1 MTEFTIDQALK
12 QGIEAHKSGQVQQAD
27 RLYTA
32 IIKAHPKHPDANHN
46 MGVLAV
52 GLGKVQEALPFFK
65 TALEA
70 NPAKAQFWLSY
81 IDALIKHNKLAEAKT
96 VFDQAKSKG
105 AKGEGFDELGQ
116 RLQEAAQEPPKSSKI
131 VSEPQPKQ
139 QNILDSLKLDQ
150 AIKLA
155 KKKAKEGALQE
166 ARRVYQDILAKFPKN
181 KRASDGIKAL
191 AGSPVGIASK
201 VQDPPQAQLQSL
213 INLYSQGQIQQALKQ
228 SEILVHQFPRSA
240 VLFNIQGAFFKG
252 LRQLNQSIA
261 AYNKALIIKPDF
273 AEAYYNM
280 SLTLEDQGKLE
291 EAIEAYKKAIAIK
304 SDYADAYF
312 NMANALRE
320 QGKLEESIVAY
331 NKALAIKPDNVAA
344 QTNLGVAFKEQGM
357 LEEALE
363 AYKKALAIK
372 PDYPDIYNNMG
383 NALKEQG
390 MLDEAMA
397 SYSKALHINLDN
409 AKALENSQSLAV
421 QLLPIIGSY
430 GFDFDN
436 NEIQVNSEVVLGPK
450 YQIHNAIKSYLE
462 EDFNNAEL
470 HIKNFNTCDQK
481 LFAKLAPKDKVFCN
495 AYSKFIM
502 KLLSANWDNAPT
514 SKIEKKVYHFG
525 ESHCLSYAHRSI
537 SIDGSIFKIT
547 PRITFGAKAFH
558 LSQTRQDSFKS
569 ITKANFEILPK
580 NSKVFLSYGEI
591 DCRPNEGFITAA
603 RKLKKPINQLITDTV
618 TGYVQ
623 WFAEQNRGQSHRL
636 YFINVPAPVYYNEHS
651 ADLNSEVLRT
661 VTLFNAALKKYS
673 LQHGFDMVDVFKFTT
688 GNKGFSNGLYHVD
701 KIHLG
706 AKALLQIEQQ
716 LF

>member
-1 MTEFTIDQALK
+1 MTKFTIDQALK

-32 IIKAHPKHPDANHN
+32 IIKAQPKHPDANHN

-52 GLGKVQEALPFFK
+52 GFGKVQEALPLFK

-70 NPAKAQFWLSY
+70 NPAKTQFWLSY

-116 RLQEAAQEPPKSSKI
+116 RLQEAAKEPPKSSKI

-155 KKKAKEGALQE
+155 KKKAKEGAQEE
-166 ARRVYQDILAKFPKN
+166 ARRVYQDILTKFPKN

-191 AGSPVGIASK
+191 AGSPVGIAIK
-201 VQDPPQAQLQSL
+201 VQDPPQVQLQSL
-213 INLYSQGQIQQALKQ
+213 INLHSQGQIQQALKQ
-228 SEILVHQFPRSA
+228 SEILAHQFPKSA
-240 VLFNIQGAFFKG
+240 VLFNIQGAFLKG
-252 LRQLNQSIA
+252 LGQLNQSIA
-261 AYNKALIIKPDF
+261 AYNKALTIKPDF

-280 SLTLEDQGKLE
+280 GLTLQDQSKLQEAIEAYKKAIVIKPDYADAYFNMANALREQVKLEEAIVAYNKALAIKPDNSEAQTNLGVALKDQGKLE
-291 EAIEAYKKAIAIK
+291 EAIEAYKKAIV
-304 SDYADAYF
+304 
-312 NMANALRE
+312 L
-320 QGKLEESIVAY
+320 
-331 NKALAIKPDNVAA
+331 KP
-344 QTNLGVAFKEQGM
+344 
-357 LEEALE
+357 
-363 AYKKALAIK
+363 
-372 PDYPDIYNNMG
+372 
-383 NALKEQG
+383 
-390 MLDEAMA
+390 
-397 SYSKALHINLDN
+397 DN
-409 AKALENSQSLAV
+409 AKAIENSQSLAV
-421 QLLPIIGSY
+421 QLLPIIGNY
-430 GFDFDN
+430 EYDFDN
-436 NEIQVNSEVVLGPK
+436 NEMQVNSDVLLSPMC
-450 YQIHNAIKSYLE
+450 QIHNAIKFYLE
-462 EDFNNAEL
+462 ADFNNAEL
-470 HIKNFNTCDQK
+470 YIKNFNTCDQK
-481 LFAKLAPKDKVFCN
+481 LFGKLATKDKVFCN

-514 SKIEKKVYHFG
+514 STTENKVYHFG

>member
-1 MTEFTIDQALK
+1 MTELTIDQALK
-12 QGIEAHKSGQVQQAD
+12 RGIEAYKSGEVQEAD
-27 RLYTA
+27 RLYTT

-52 GLGKVQEALPFFK
+52 GLGKIQEALPYFK

-105 AKGEGFDELGQ
+105 ANGEGFDELGQ
-116 RLQEAAQEPPKSSKI
+116 RLQEAAQEPSKSSKI

-166 ARRVYQDILAKFPKN
+166 ARRVYQDILVKFPKN

-191 AGSPVGIASK
+191 AGSPIGIAPK

-213 INLYSQGQIQQALKQ
+213 INLHSQGQIQQALKQ
-228 SEILVHQFPRSA
+228 SEILAHQYPRSA
-240 VLFNIQGAFFKG
+240 VLLNIQGAFLKG

-261 AYNKALIIKPDF
+261 AYNKALNIKPDF
-273 AEAYYNM
+273 AVAYYNM

-331 NKALAIKPDNVAA
+331 NKALAIKPDNSEA
-344 QTNLGVAFKEQGM
+344 QTNLGVALKDQGM
-357 LEEALE
+357 LKEALK
-363 AYKKALAIK
+363 AYKKALAIN
-372 PDYPDIYNNMG
+372 P
-383 NALKEQG
+383 
-390 MLDEAMA
+390 
-397 SYSKALHINLDN
+397 DN
-409 AKALENSQSLAV
+409 AKAAENSQSLAI
-421 QLLPIIGSY
+421 QLLPIITNY
-430 GFDFDN
+430 GYDFDN
-436 NEIQVNSEVVLGPK
+436 NEAQVNSEVLLRPK
-450 YQIHNAIKSYLE
+450 YQIQNAIKAYLE
-462 EDFNNAEL
+462 ADFSQADL

-481 LFAKLAPKDKVFCN
+481 LFGKLAPKDKVFCN

-502 KLLSANWDNAPT
+502 KLLSANWDNALT
-514 SKIEKKVYHFG
+514 STTKNKVYHFG
-525 ESHCLSYAHRSI
+525 ESHCLSYAHRGI
-537 SIDGSIFKIT
+537 VIDGSNFIIT

-558 LSQTRQDSFKS
+558 FSRTKQDSFKS

-591 DCRPNEGFITAA
+591 DCRPNEGFITSA

-618 TGYVQ
+618 MGYVQ

-636 YFINVPAPVYYNEHS
+636 YFVNVPTPVYYKEHS
-651 ADLNSEVLRT
+651 ADLNSEVART
-661 VTLFNAALKKYS
+661 VTLFNAALKKYT
-673 LQHGFDMVDVFKFTT
+673 LLHGFDMVDVYKFTA
-688 GNKGFSNGLYHVD
+688 GNEGFSNGLFHVD

-706 AKALLQIEQQ
+706 AKALSKIEQQ
-716 LF
+716 LS

>member
-1 MTEFTIDQALK
+1 MTELTIDQALK
-12 QGIEAHKSGQVQQAD
+12 RGIEAYKSGEVQEAD
-27 RLYTA
+27 RLYTT

-46 MGVLAV
+46 MGILAV

-81 IDALIKHNKLAEAKT
+81 IDALIKQNKLAEAKT

-105 AKGEGFDELGQ
+105 AKGEGFDELEQ

-191 AGSPVGIASK
+191 AGSPVGIATK
-201 VQDPPQAQLQSL
+201 VQDPPQVQLQSL
-213 INLYSQGQIQQALKQ
+213 INLYSQGQIHQALKQ
-228 SEILVHQFPRSA
+228 SEILAHQYPRSA
-240 VLFNIQGAFFKG
+240 VLFNIQGAFLKG

-261 AYNKALIIKPDF
+261 AYNKALTIKPDF

-291 EAIEAYKKAIAIK
+291 EAIQAYKKAIAIK

-312 NMANALRE
+312 NMANVLRE

-331 NKALAIKPDNVAA
+331 NKSLAIKPDNVAA

-372 PDYPDIYNNMG
+372 PDNY
-383 NALKEQG
+383 
-390 MLDEAMA
+390 
-397 SYSKALHINLDN
+397 
-409 AKALENSQSLAV
+409 KALENSQSLAV

-430 GFDFDN
+430 GYDFDN

-462 EDFNNAEL
+462 ADFNNADL
-470 HIKNFNTCDQK
+470 HIKNFNACDQK
-481 LFAKLAPKDKVFCN
+481 FFEKLVSKDKVFCN
-495 AYSKFIM
+495 AYGNFIT
-502 KLLSANWDNAPT
+502 KLLAANWDNASLSAT
-514 SKIEKKVYHFG
+514 ENKVYHFG

-537 SIDGSIFKIT
+537 AINGSNFKII

-558 LSQTRQDSFKS
+558 LSRTKHDSFKS
-569 ITKANFEILPK
+569 ITKANFVTLPK
-580 NSKVFLSYGEI
+580 SSMVFLSYGEI
-591 DCRPNEGFITAA
+591 DCRPNEGFISAA
-603 RKLKKPINQLITDTV
+603 RKLKKPLEQIITETV
-618 TGYVQ
+618 VGYVQ
-623 WFAEQNRGQSHRL
+623 WFVELNAGQGHRL
-636 YFINVPAPVYYNEHS
+636 YFINVPAPVYYGKYS
-651 ADLNSEVLRT
+651 ADLNSEVART

-673 LQHGFDMVDVFKFTT
+673 LQHGFDMVDVFEFTT
-688 GNKGFSNGLYHVD
+688 NYKGFSNGLYHVD

-716 LF
+716 LS